1 MSAARALPELSRLV
15 MRRAARVGLV
25 AVLLALLVGLLR
37 IDEAIEEEVDAA
49 MQLAEMSAR
58 LARLEPLDDAGVLSA
73 LRAQQQGGLR
83 HLTLTIRDESGRALL
98 APDPPAVPEGLLDLL
113 ADLHRRWSEDEP
125 VRSVSWTLPRPDG
138 RLWMLT
144 LQASPE
150 GERREALADIGGVF
164 LVLLGCIAGLLL
176 VMRRNVR
183 RSLAPLNDLLA
194 AIDGIEHGRLAPV
207 RALTAMPTR
216 ELDQI
221 AAALRQLAGALD
233 EAESRRRLLSQ
244 KMQTLQED
252 ERARLARELHDEFGQ
267 HLTALRFDAAW
278 LARQLADQPRLLEV
292 VQGISRHC
300 GEVQRDIRDLLVQL
314 RPLGPVMD
322 GHEERVAPQ
331 RLQELLEA
339 LVRGWQV
346 LHDGR
351 EGRPARDFR
360 LALHIDASAPA
371 LPRELALAVYRLS
384 QEALTNAA
392 RHAQATRVALTVD
405 IDAQAVC
412 WSVEDDGLGLGD
424 PAAAMQRGNGLGG
437 MQERVWAL
445 GGQWRLAS
453 DGSPP
458 GLRLQARLPLSR
470 ADVDPPS

>member
-1 MSAARALPELSRLV
+1 MSTSGALPELSRLV

-98 APDPPAVPEGLLDLL
+98 APDPPAAPEGPLDLL
-113 ADLHRRWSEDEP
+113 ADLHRRWSEEAP

-183 RSLAPLNDLLA
+183 RSLAPLDDLLA

-322 GHEERVAPQ
+322 GREERVAPQ

-360 LALHIDASAPA
+360 LALHIDTAAPA

-412 WSVEDDGLGLGD
+412 WSVEDDGVGLGD